1 MTACSS
7 INIAALL
14 AGELTPD
21 ERNVAEHY
29 LDGCADCRRIAVAL
43 AVPTSRSLAPRLCV
57 GARVDQY
64 VVEAFLGAGGMG
76 AVYSARDEDLG
87 RRVALKVLD
96 AEIESTGLVSPSV
109 DVFLSSRVFLGASA
123 DLLLNAPRRICRE
136 QGDATTCSD
145 TSSRAAIPIHN
156 IVFGLRIG
164 GTFL

>member
-1 MTACSS
+1 MQPSVQPRDRRAFASVVGHASHNGPVRVTACSS

-96 AEIESTGLVSPSV
+96 AEIVIARPGRWEAWAG
-109 DVFLSSRVFLGASA
+109 GQ
-123 DLLLNAPRRICRE
+123 PRRPRSH
-136 QGDATTCSD
+136 QGPESA
-145 TSSRAAIPIHN
+145 
-156 IVFGLRIG
+156 G
-164 GTFL
+164 